1 MRICVVHTRLGE
13 DLRAELARRCPGDE
27 VVAVGSGDDPPDPD
41 AVEVVV
47 ANTFRPG
54 LPARCPRLRL
64 LQLTSAGTDQ
74 LDGEVVPPGLAVAH
88 AGTVPARAVAEFAWM
103 GVLALSKDGPGLWR
117 RQAAREWRLASA
129 RLVAGTT
136 MVLVGLGHVGREVAG
151 RARAF
156 DVRVVA
162 VTRSARPSPLADEVV
177 GPGDLATVA
186 PLADHLVLAAPAT
199 EETRGLVGP
208 AVVAALPEGAA
219 VVNVGR
225 ASLLDTDALVAAL
238 RAGRLRGALLDVHD
252 EEPLPADSPLW
263 DVEGLWV
270 TPHTAFAYPGE
281 AADLAALAAENVA
294 LVRAGRPPRNAVDR
308 SSPAAG

>member
-27 VVAVGSGDDPPDPD
+27 VVAVGSGEDPPDPD
-41 AVEVVV
+41 TVEVVV

-54 LPARCPRLRL
+54 LPGRCPRLRL

-74 LDGEVVPPGLAVAH
+74 LDGELVPPGVAVAH

-103 GVLALSKDGPGLWR
+103 GVLALSKDAIRLVR
-117 RQAAREWRLASA
+117 QQAAREWRLSSA

-136 MVLVGLGHVGREVAG
+136 MVVVGLGHVGREVAR
-151 RARAF
+151 RAGAF

-162 VTRSARPSPLADEVV
+162 VTRRGAPSPEADEVV
-177 GPGDLATVA
+177 AAADLPRVA
-186 PLADHLVLAAPAT
+186 PLADHLVIAVPGT
-199 EETRGLVGP
+199 DGTRGLVSA
-208 AVVAALPEGAA
+208 AVVASLPDGAA

-225 ASLLDTDALVAAL
+225 ASVLDTAAVVDGL

-263 DVEGLWV
+263 DVDGLWV

-281 AADLAALAAENVA
+281 AADLAALTAENVA
-294 LVRAGRPPRNAVDR
+294 LLRDGRPPRNAVHR
-308 SSPAAG
+308 SPPPVR